1 MAWPMI
7 ARQSASASRVPDDHP
22 MAGRPKPRSTGPSG
36 VVRPGRACAVDH
48 RVVERVGHGT
58 ARALRHRYDQD
69 RLCGVQAAPPRP
81 GQQSTEDGGVLGGAL
96 GQGERDLGAVQ
107 GDAEGDHTA
116 VLSHPDPVDH
126 ERHQV
131 QAGQVD
137 GEQLGHGM
145 LGPGDE
151 RRETADLEVPAGYSI
166 CTPARRG
173 SGSLI
178 TKARKAG
185 RHLIVSSQMAGA
197 SGPRL
202 KTYRLCIAAVCA
214 PK

>member
-1 MAWPMI
+1 M
-7 ARQSASASRVPDDHP
+7 
-22 MAGRPKPRSTGPSG
+22 
-36 VVRPGRACAVDH
+36 VRPGRACAENH

-58 ARALRHRYDQD
+58 ARALRHRYD
-69 RLCGVQAAPPRP
+69 RIGCVVSRPRPRSPASSSPRTVTFSVPPRP
-81 GQQSTEDGGVLGGAL
+81 GRAGS
-96 GQGERDLGAVQ
+96 GAVQ

-126 ERHQV
+126 ERIRSSPVGSMASSSATACSVRATNQ
-131 QAGQVD
+131 
-137 GEQLGHGM
+137 
-145 LGPGDE
+145 
-151 RRETADLEVPAGYSI
+151 RETADLEVPAAYSI
-166 CTPARRG
+166 CIPARRG
-173 SGSLI
+173 SGPLI

>member
-1 MAWPMI
+1 MTIQW
-7 ARQSASASRVPDDHP
+7 RR
-22 MAGRPKPRSTGPSG
+22 GRKPQSTGSPSG
-36 VVRPGRACAVDH
+36 VVRPGRACAEDH

-58 ARALRHRYDQD
+58 AERLGAIDYDQD
-69 RLCGVQAAPPRP
+69 RLCGVQAAPPQP
-81 GQQSTEDGGVLGGAL
+81 GQQITEDGGAL

-116 VLSHPDPVDH
+116 LLSHPDPVDH

-151 RRETADLEVPAGYSI
+151 
-166 CTPARRG
+166 PARDHRLGGTSRLFNLYPGPTRFRSSYHEG
-173 SGSLI
+173 S
-178 TKARKAG
+178 KG
-185 RHLIVSSQMAGA
+185 RSASDSFIPDGRA

-202 KTYRLCIAAVCA
+202 KPYRLCIAAVCA